1 MDQLLQLFLEYGLIG
16 LVIASFTESFIS
28 PVLPDLLLIPL
39 ALAAPDKAIVYAM
52 AATAASVAG
61 GVIGYF
67 LGGRYGAVLIK
78 RIVPERHIAAI
89 RRWTEAYGPWAIILA
104 ALAPIPYK
112 FVSISAGVFRISF
125 GVFLL
130 ASAFGRA
137 KRFLLEGVLI
147 YYYGPQAIDL
157 IKKYSDDT
165 VLVIC
170 AVVIVAGVLIRRL
183 RSAGAPTPPTE

>member
-1 MDQLLQLFLEYGLIG
+1 MDQLLQVLLAYGLIG

-39 ALAAPDKAIVYAM
+39 ALAAPDKAILYAV

-67 LGGRYGAVLIK
+67 LGGRYGVPLVK
-78 RIVPERHIAAI
+78 RIVPAQHIASI
-89 RRWTEAYGPWAIILA
+89 RRWVTAYGPWAIILA

-130 ASAFGRA
+130 ASVVGRA
-137 KRFLLEGVLI
+137 KRFLLEGLLI
-147 YYYGPQAIDL
+147 YYYGPQAVDL

-165 VLVIC
+165 VIVVC
-170 AVVIVAGVLIRRL
+170 AVVIAMIVLIRRL
-183 RSAGAPTPPTE
+183 RSAGAPTTPAK